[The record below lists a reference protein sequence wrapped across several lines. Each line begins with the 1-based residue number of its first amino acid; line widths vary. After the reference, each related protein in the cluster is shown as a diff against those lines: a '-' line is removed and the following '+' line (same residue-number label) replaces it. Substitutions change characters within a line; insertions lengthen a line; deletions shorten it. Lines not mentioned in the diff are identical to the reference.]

1 MQILKPL
8 EDILIVILGFFYGY
22 THSWGWAIILLT
34 VAVKIILFPL
44 TAKQTKA
51 ALEMQKLQPKLKK
64 LQEKYKHNK
73 EKLQE
78 EMMKFYRENKVNPLG
93 GCLPLLLQLP
103 IFFALFRMLIDK
115 DKMVVLGGK
124 AVRLYDRL
132 AESSFLWI
140 GRLGELKIQLPI
152 FGDRPL
158 VAANLTEP
166 DLILVGLMAISTYLS
181 TKMMGTDSQQQ
192 KMMLPMTVFMV
203 FIAMSL
209 PAGVLIYWVTI
220 NLLTAAQQ
228 YFTLRASKS
237 AGG

>member
-78 EMMKFYRENKVNPLG
+78 EMMKFYR
-93 GCLPLLLQLP
+93 
-103 IFFALFRMLIDK
+103 
-115 DKMVVLGGK
+115 
-124 AVRLYDRL
+124 
-132 AESSFLWI
+132 
-140 GRLGELKIQLPI
+140 
-152 FGDRPL
+152 
-158 VAANLTEP
+158 
-166 DLILVGLMAISTYLS
+166 
-181 TKMMGTDSQQQ
+181 
-192 KMMLPMTVFMV
+192 
-203 FIAMSL
+203 
-209 PAGVLIYWVTI
+209 
-220 NLLTAAQQ
+220 
-228 YFTLRASKS
+228 
-237 AGG
+237 